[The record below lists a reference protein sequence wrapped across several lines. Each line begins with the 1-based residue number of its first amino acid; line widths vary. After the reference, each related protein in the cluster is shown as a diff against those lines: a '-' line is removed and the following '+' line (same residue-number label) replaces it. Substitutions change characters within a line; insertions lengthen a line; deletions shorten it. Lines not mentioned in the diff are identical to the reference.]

1 MYAEIERKLIM
12 SLYKSNLTAVNMAG
26 EKVDISQYEGKVL
39 LIVNTASKCGY
50 TKQFAGLED
59 VYKQYRDKDFLVL
72 GFPCNQ
78 FAGQDPAGNDKI
90 LEFCQLNYG
99 VTFPMFEK
107 VNVNGKERHE
117 LYNYLLENNPVS
129 SNRIKWNFEKF
140 LVDRDGNIINRF
152 VSKDTPEAIAEH
164 IEKIL

>member
-1 MYAEIERKLIM
+1 M
-12 SLYKSNLTAVNMAG
+12 SLYSVGLKAVNMKG
-26 EKVDISQYEGKVL
+26 ETIDFSDYKGKVL

-50 TKQFAGLED
+50 TKQFAGLEE
-59 VYKQYRDKDFLVL
+59 VFNKNKDKDFLIL

-78 FAGQDPAGNDKI
+78 FAGQDPKNNDKI

-107 VNVNGKERHE
+107 IKVNGKERHE
-117 LYNYLLENNPVS
+117 LYSYLLENNPIS

-140 LVDRDGNIINRF
+140 LVDREGTVVNRYI
-152 VSKDTPEAIAEH
+152 SKNTPEDIVKD
-164 IEKIL
+164 IDNLL